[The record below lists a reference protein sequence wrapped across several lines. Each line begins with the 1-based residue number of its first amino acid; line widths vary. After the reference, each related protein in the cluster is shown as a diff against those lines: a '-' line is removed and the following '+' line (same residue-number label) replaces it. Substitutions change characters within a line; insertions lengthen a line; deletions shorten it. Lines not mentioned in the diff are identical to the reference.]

1 MEDIIRQ
8 IVQIDSVALD
18 TKKSNEEALR
28 LKKEQYEKEI
38 ITYKESTLK
47 KAQERAKEIYD
58 QIVAVGISGHDLEE
72 EKCKKAALAVENRY
86 LQIEEQLLQEVFE
99 ELFRVEG

>member
-8 IVQIDSVALD
+8 IVQIDSVAFD
-18 TKKSNEEALR
+18 TKKSNEEALKLR
-28 LKKEQYEKEI
+28 KEQYEKEI
-38 ITYKESTLK
+38 STYRENTLK
-47 KAQERAKEIYD
+47 EAQKRAKEIYD
-58 QIVAVGISGHDLEE
+58 QIVSIGISGHDLEE
-72 EKCKKAALAVENRY
+72 EKCKKAALTVENHY